1 VIRLQK
7 VMADRGVASRRAAE
21 EMISEGRVRVNGD
34 LITALGTRVAEDA
47 HIEVDGRLIAAPAPH
62 RYVLLNKPVGIVS
75 TAHDEHGRR
84 TVVDHI
90 SARERLY
97 PVGRLDTDSEGL
109 LLLTGAVLALL
120 YAPKTG
126 DLTREELR
134 VRSEELKRRADELQ
148 KIANDLSQQAQV
160 KGRELVDEAKRQW
173 DRSGVGQR
181 ASEAGAR
188 TGEGG
193 PSAKS

>member
-1 VIRLQK
+1 
-7 VMADRGVASRRAAE
+7 MGF
-21 EMISEGRVRVNGD
+21 
-34 LITALGTRVAEDA
+34 LIG
-47 HIEVDGRLIAAPAPH
+47 
-62 RYVLLNKPVGIVS
+62 
-75 TAHDEHGRR
+75 
-84 TVVDHI
+84 
-90 SARERLY
+90 
-97 PVGRLDTDSEGL
+97 
-109 LLLTGAVLALL
+109 LLTGAVAALL

-181 ASEAGAR
+181 TAVSGPR
-188 TGEGG
+188 SDEGG
-193 PSAKS
+193 PTTKS

>member
-1 VIRLQK
+1 
-7 VMADRGVASRRAAE
+7 MGF
-21 EMISEGRVRVNGD
+21 
-34 LITALGTRVAEDA
+34 LIG
-47 HIEVDGRLIAAPAPH
+47 
-62 RYVLLNKPVGIVS
+62 
-75 TAHDEHGRR
+75 
-84 TVVDHI
+84 
-90 SARERLY
+90 
-97 PVGRLDTDSEGL
+97 
-109 LLLTGAVLALL
+109 LLTGAVVALL

-173 DRSGVGQR
+173 DRSAVGQR
-181 ASEAGAR
+181 AETSVR
-188 TGEGG
+188 SSEGG

>member
-1 VIRLQK
+1 
-7 VMADRGVASRRAAE
+7 MGF
-21 EMISEGRVRVNGD
+21 
-34 LITALGTRVAEDA
+34 LIG
-47 HIEVDGRLIAAPAPH
+47 
-62 RYVLLNKPVGIVS
+62 
-75 TAHDEHGRR
+75 
-84 TVVDHI
+84 
-90 SARERLY
+90 
-97 PVGRLDTDSEGL
+97 
-109 LLLTGAVLALL
+109 LLTGAVVALL

-181 ASEAGAR
+181 SETGAR
-188 TGEGG
+188 SGEGG